1 MKAMRFD
8 LKMYGALVKMAM
20 RSLMQY
26 RADFWT
32 SQKQVSALFLMEAV
46 ILLLGAAI
54 VAGAVAMA
62 LMKALFVW
70 FFELKEMQSLSWVI
84 FHVNFWKLLAIAA
97 AYLCAMAAIL
107 LLTLRGLCRAPIV
120 QLMREDAEG
129 NRVRRPRRR
138 LRAGRSAVA
147 SVRRMLLSRAN
158 GRYVS
163 CLMLSVPVA
172 VAVFVAANTVLSSI
186 AVVNPRPEY
195 ELRVT
200 QMRENEQGGWFTE
213 EDRSAIRALSGVRD
227 VELSSVVTARTYENG
242 EWRNDDGDG
251 STINRIYVY
260 LSDIS
265 RYEAVEKWLRD
276 TYAGQEYSVVNEYA
290 EYERTEVAFVGL
302 LWLLLVFLLVL
313 LVLEAMVVSA
323 RLTGFVLAQRG
334 NLRRLYGLGASAGT
348 LIRAYSGQAER
359 AAAWGMILTIVP
371 SAALLWVLNKSEM
384 YFLDLRPGV
393 LAMNLGC
400 AALLALSYILPV
412 RLALKKA
419 MRGIRAEER

>member
-163 CLMLSVPVA
+163 CLLLSVPVA
-172 VAVFVAANTVLSSI
+172 VSVFVAANTVLSSI

-227 VELSSVVTARTYENG
+227 VQSGSGKTTLLNMIGCIERPTSGRVLLEGKDLTAMEDEALARVRRRRIGHVYQDFRLLEMLTAEENIRMPCLLDNRPADEKRLRALAKLLGVDQRLRHLPRELSGGQRQRVAIARALI
-242 EWRNDDGDG
+242 NDP
-251 STINRIYVY
+251 
-260 LSDIS
+260 
-265 RYEAVEKWLRD
+265 A
-276 TYAGQEYSVVNEYA
+276 
-290 EYERTEVAFVGL
+290 
-302 LWLLLVFLLVL
+302 LLLADEPTGNLDRRSADDTMELLRELNRQGCTILLVTH
-313 LVLEAMVVSA
+313 EERYADMCS
-323 RLTGFVLAQRG
+323 RK
-334 NLRRLYGLGASAGT
+334 
-348 LIRAYSGQAER
+348 IR
-359 AAAWGMILTIVP
+359 MT
-371 SAALLWVLNKSEM
+371 
-384 YFLDLRPGV
+384 D
-393 LAMNLGC
+393 GC
-400 AALLALSYILPV
+400 AAEA
-412 RLALKKA
+412 
-419 MRGIRAEER
+419 